1 MSTVGVF
8 VVHPAGSSWAF
19 GQVPGPLWHCC
30 KLGCPLVSVV
40 GKGFGRMGGKA
51 FSVPG

>member
-8 VVHPAGSSWAF
+8 VVHPACRSRAF

-30 KLGCPLVSVV
+30 KLGCPLVSMV
-40 GKGFGRMGGKA
+40 GKGFGKA
-51 FSVPG
+51 FSVPS